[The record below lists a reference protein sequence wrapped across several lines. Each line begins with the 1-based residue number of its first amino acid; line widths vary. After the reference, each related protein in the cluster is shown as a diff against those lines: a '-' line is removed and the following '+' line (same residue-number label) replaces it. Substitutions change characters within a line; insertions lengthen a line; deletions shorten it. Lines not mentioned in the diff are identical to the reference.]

1 MSAAPLLRLER
12 ISFRHADGAP
22 PSLVDVDLAVAPGEL
37 VLLAGASGSGKS
49 TLLHAACGLAP
60 HHTGGTLGGRVVVAG
75 TDTRDARPG
84 ALARSVGTVLQ
95 DPETQVVLNGVRSE
109 LSLPLELR
117 GAPPAT
123 IARAVEEVALA
134 LGIERLLDRGVHA
147 LSGGELQRV
156 ALGAALAAGGTGR
169 DAVRLLLLDEPTSQ
183 LDPVAGD
190 ELLWLLRRLAEEQ
203 GIAAIVAEHRLDRC
217 LHHVD
222 RVVALD
228 AGRVAWDG
236 PPTAFLAWAADRAP
250 DLLPPAARLFAL
262 AGRTPLPLGVR
273 AAREALEG
281 DSAPSAGVAPAS
293 ADPTSGDASAR
304 RPATP
309 GDGAAVPATGPE
321 PGGGRGAGPDADR
334 EARGGGLLRRRSR
347 RGRPTDAPIA
357 VAVEGLWLEL
367 PDGPAV
373 LRGVDLQVAP
383 GERVTLLGR
392 NGAGKSTLLRTLAG
406 LHAPT
411 RGRVVRG
418 GRVGLLTQRPSDHL
432 LHDRVADEADPAALE
447 RAGVAHLADR
457 HPSDLSGGERQRL
470 ALAVALGGADR
481 PALVALDEPTRGMD
495 GAARRRL
502 GARLEALA
510 AEGTAILVATHDVE
524 FAAEVA
530 DRALLLIDGRLAADG
545 SAGEVLSGGWYFGT
559 QTARVLADRVVG
571 PPPLTPSAGAALL
584 GDVRIAN
591 RDVRP

>member
-12 ISFRHADGAP
+12 ISFRHGDDAP
-22 PSLVDVDLAVAPGEL
+22 PSLVDVDLSVAPGEL

-273 AAREALEG
+273 AAREALG
-281 DSAPSAGVAPAS
+281 R
-293 ADPTSGDASAR
+293 DPTGDGDAFRHGRATDESPAR
-304 RPATP
+304 DAGR
-309 GDGAAVPATGPE
+309 
-321 PGGGRGAGPDADR
+321 GGGR
-334 EARGGGLLRRRSR
+334 LRRRR
-347 RGRPTDAPIA
+347 RGERTVGAP
-357 VAVEGLWLEL
+357 VAAAAEGLWLEL

-373 LRGVDLQVAP
+373 LRGVDLRIAP
-383 GERVTLLGR
+383 GERVALLGR

-457 HPSDLSGGERQRL
+457 HPGDLSGGERQRV

-502 GARLEALA
+502 GAQLEALA

-545 SAGEVLSGGWYFGT
+545 PAGEVLSGGWYFGT

>member
-12 ISFRHADGAP
+12 VSFRHVDGAP
-22 PSLVDVDLAVAPGEL
+22 ASLVDVDLRIAPGEL

-60 HHTGGTLGGRVVVAG
+60 HHTGGTLAGHVVVAG

-134 LGIERLLDRGVHA
+134 LGIERLLDRSVHA

-222 RVVALD
+222 RVVVLD

-236 PPTAFLAWAADRAP
+236 TPVAFLDWAAVHAP
-250 DLLPPAARLFAL
+250 ELLPPAARLFAL

-273 AAREALEG
+273 TAREALDGEPLG
-281 DSAPSAGVAPAS
+281 SAGVAPGS
-293 ADPTSGDASAR
+293 AE
-304 RPATP
+304 P
-309 GDGAAVPATGPE
+309 GVGHAPE
-321 PGGGRGAGPDADR
+321 PALAGTAPAGGAGPRPVPDQERA
-334 EARGGGLLRRRSR
+334 ARGGGLLRRRLR
-347 RGRPTDAPIA
+347 RGRTVDAPAA
-357 VAVEGLWLEL
+357 VAAEGLWLEL

-373 LRGVDLQVAP
+373 LRGVDLRIAP
-383 GERVTLLGR
+383 GERVALLGR

-406 LHAPT
+406 LHDPT
-411 RGRVVRG
+411 RGRIARG
-418 GRVGLLTQRPSDHL
+418 GRIGLLAQRPGDHL

-457 HPSDLSGGERQRL
+457 HPGDLSGGERQRV
-470 ALAVALGGADR
+470 ALAVALGGAER

-502 GARLEALA
+502 GSHLDALA
-510 AEGTAILVATHDVE
+510 AEDVAILVATHDVE

-530 DRALLLIDGRLAADG
+530 DRALLLIDGRVAADG
-545 SAGEVLSGGWYFGT
+545 PAEEVLSGGWYFGT
-559 QTARVLADRVVG
+559 QTARVLADRVPG
-571 PPPLTPSAGAALL
+571 PPPLTPEDGAALL
-584 GDVRIAN
+584 VGEQAASGSA
-591 RDVRP
+591 RP

>member
-1 MSAAPLLRLER
+1 VSARPLLRLER
-12 ISFRHADGAP
+12 VSFRHADGAP

-60 HHTGGTLGGRVVVAG
+60 HHTGGTLGGHVVVAG

-134 LGIERLLDRGVHA
+134 LGIERLLDRSVHA

-156 ALGAALAAGGTGR
+156 ALGAALAAGGTGP

-236 PPTAFLAWAADRAP
+236 PPTAFLAWAADHAP

-273 AAREALEG
+273 AAREALER
-281 DSAPSAGVAPAS
+281 
-293 ADPTSGDASAR
+293 DPTGDAEASRHDRATDESPAR
-304 RPATP
+304 DAGR
-309 GDGAAVPATGPE
+309 
-321 PGGGRGAGPDADR
+321 GGGR
-334 EARGGGLLRRRSR
+334 LRRRR
-347 RGRPTDAPIA
+347 RGERTAGAPVA
-357 VAVEGLWLEL
+357 VAAEGLWLEL

-373 LRGVDLQVAP
+373 LRGVDLRIAP
-383 GERVTLLGR
+383 GERVALLGR
-392 NGAGKSTLLRTLAG
+392 NGAGKSTLLRTLAE

-418 GRVGLLTQRPSDHL
+418 GRVGLLTQRPGDHL

-457 HPSDLSGGERQRL
+457 HPGDLSGGERQRV

-502 GARLEALA
+502 GAQLEALA

-545 SAGEVLSGGWYFGT
+545 PAGEVLSGGWYFGT

-584 GDVRIAN
+584 GDARIAN
-591 RDVRP
+591 GNARP